1 MAAGEILTG
10 GRVPCHDDCVHVAAS
25 CSPVISF
32 SFDCARIFVLAFV
45 ERFW

>member
-10 GRVPCHDDCVHVAAS
+10 GRVSCHDCFVHVAALV
-25 CSPVISF
+25 CPSF
-32 SFDCARIFVLAFV
+32 LFRLIVRAFVLAFV